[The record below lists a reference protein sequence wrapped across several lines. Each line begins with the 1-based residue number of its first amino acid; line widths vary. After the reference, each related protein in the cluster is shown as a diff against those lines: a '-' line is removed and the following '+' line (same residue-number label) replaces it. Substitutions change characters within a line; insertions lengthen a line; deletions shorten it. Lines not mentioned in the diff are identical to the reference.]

1 LREQFKEVTKK
12 LLDKYSEEVLRENK
26 IKEYQREMK
35 SYESQV
41 KDLMSK
47 IELKNK
53 QIQQMKILLAADE
66 QNEKDKNQ
74 PSDAFIEAPFLL

>member
-1 LREQFKEVTKK
+1 MREQFKEVTKK
-12 LLDKYSEEVLRENK
+12 LLDKYSEEILRENK

-53 QIQQMKILLAADE
+53 QIQQLKILLATDE

-74 PSDAFIEAPFLL
+74 PSDAYIEAPFLL